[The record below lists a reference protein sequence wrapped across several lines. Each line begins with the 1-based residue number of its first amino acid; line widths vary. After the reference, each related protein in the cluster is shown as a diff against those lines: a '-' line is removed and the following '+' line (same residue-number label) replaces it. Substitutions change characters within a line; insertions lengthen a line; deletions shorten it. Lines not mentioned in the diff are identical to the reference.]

1 MGRIILSSL
10 LVMLMACSDTTA
22 DGSGVLI
29 AHSFYSITGGGDR
42 TSLSVMERPNAY
54 CLWVDLAVDA
64 PGQWKKHALPL
75 ERHDRLVALVD
86 DLGLVDR
93 YRVDAQPPGSVR
105 ECIQGTSV
113 CYEPGIVL
121 STGPLSILGDA
132 AYVLHIPPETDA
144 VWTEETS
151 RMAEEYGMA
160 LDECINLGIPI
171 DMPGHNN

>member
-1 MGRIILSSL
+1 
-10 LVMLMACSDTTA
+10 LV
-22 DGSGVLI
+22 

-42 TSLSVMERPNAY
+42 TSLSVMERPNVY

-64 PGQWKKHALPL
+64 PEQWKKHALPL
-75 ERHDRLVALVD
+75 ERHDRLGALVD

-93 YRVDAQPPGSVR
+93 YRVDAQQPGSVR

-171 DMPGHNN
+171 DMPGHNK